1 MSNHIQREEVIQS
14 KQLAFTMKT
23 IVYPKI
29 SNLKEEENG
38 C

>member
-1 MSNHIQREEVIQS
+1 MSNPIQREEVIHS

-23 IVYPKI
+23 IVNPQI
-29 SNLKEEENG
+29 PNLKEEENG